1 MKTSQDRANRIANVS
16 FRGRDLLWI
25 MSIIV
30 VSHLVIFA
38 IIGAGWT
45 SVRIP
50 VSIFIVFMTIMGIMG
65 SLDAMDDIATVGK
78 DADDEEKKTHVWER
92 FNQTQWGAFKGL
104 LVVWFGGTALAELYV
119 MWLV

>member
-1 MKTSQDRANRIANVS
+1 
-16 FRGRDLLWI
+16 

-45 SVRIP
+45 SVCIP
-50 VSIFIVFMTIMGIMG
+50 VSIFIVFMTVTGIMG
-65 SLDAMDDIATVGK
+65 SLDAMDDIATVAK

-92 FNQTQWGAFKGL
+92 FDKIQWGAFKGL